1 MKKTTFPD
9 LHFSVNGM
17 SLDVLCHGVCH
28 LPNDLQFMH
37 SADKTIFEQ
46 LNRNNDVS
54 HLNTLIFLAFA
65 QEHLHVSVV
74 TKSVQDTILDQ
85 KH

>member
-17 SLDVLCHGVCH
+17 SLDVLCH

-37 SADKTIFEQ
+37 SADKKIFEQ
-46 LNRNNDVS
+46 LNKNNDVS

-74 TKSVQDTILDQ
+74 TKSV
-85 KH
+85 